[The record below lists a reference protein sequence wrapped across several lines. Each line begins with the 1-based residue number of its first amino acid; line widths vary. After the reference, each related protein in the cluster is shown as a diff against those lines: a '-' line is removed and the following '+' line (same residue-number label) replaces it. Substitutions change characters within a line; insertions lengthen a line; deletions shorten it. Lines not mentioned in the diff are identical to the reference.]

1 MPVFRYNSR
10 MKKYKTKP
18 WTDSER
24 KALATFY
31 FNAPIEAIVRM
42 IPDRSEQA
50 IRSQVSY
57 LKKRGYRFK

>member
-1 MPVFRYNSR
+1 VPPFRYNSL

-18 WTDSER
+18 WSDNER
-24 KALATFY
+24 KALAVLY
-31 FNAPIEAIVRM
+31 FHASIEEVMDR
-42 IPDRSEQA
+42 IPDRTEQA